1 MSRASTGRKPLDTND
16 IVIEQ
21 KAPLIGDKAIAD
33 RGGATIE
40 AAPVGIKDDYLDQLA
55 FNEEPVTI
63 HIQPSAE
70 KNAATAIPVWVN
82 GKGCEV
88 FLANSWIECP
98 YLPVNTKITLKRKYL
113 EVLVRAKV
121 DVVSTEILD
130 AQGERPENKINRF
143 TSAVAS
149 FSVIEDKN
157 PKGTGWLIELRRRNL

>member
-1 MSRASTGRKPLDTND
+1 MGKSNAGRQPLNTQD
-16 IVIEQ
+16 IKIEQ
-21 KAPLIGDKAIAD
+21 KDALVGDKAIAE
-33 RGGATIE
+33 RGGQTIE
-40 AAPVGIKDDYLDQLA
+40 AAPVGTKDDYLDQLA

-63 HIQPSAE
+63 HIQPSAD

-88 FLANSWIECP
+88 FLGNSWIECP

-157 PKGTGWLIELRRRNL
+157 PKGAEWLIELRRRNL

>member
-1 MSRASTGRKPLDTND
+1 MGGRRALNTQDV
-16 IVIEQ
+16 VIEQ
-21 KAPLIGDKAIAD
+21 KAPLVGDAAIKD
-33 RGGATIE
+33 RGGDKIE

-88 FLANSWIECP
+88 FLGNSWIECP

-121 DVVSTEILD
+121 DVVTTEIVD
-130 AQGERPENKINRF
+130 PQGERPDNRINRF

-157 PKGTGWLIELRRRNL
+157 PKGAEWLIELRRRNL